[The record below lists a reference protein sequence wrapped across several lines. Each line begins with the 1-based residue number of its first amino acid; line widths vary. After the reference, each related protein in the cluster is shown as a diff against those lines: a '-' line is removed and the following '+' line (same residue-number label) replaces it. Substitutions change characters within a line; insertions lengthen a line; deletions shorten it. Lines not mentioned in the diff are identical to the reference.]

1 MEDTIM
7 TEEMREIL
15 KDATVKGNYLMYK
28 DRPLV
33 REGNTIV
40 YGNIEDEYVLQLIIM
55 NEKEYMGKNV
65 PDKIIVQI
73 VKTDTSLS
81 DGERIVK
88 QDLKTGLNEALELGI
103 IWLERKIGE

>member
-1 MEDTIM
+1 M
-7 TEEMREIL
+7 TEEMREML
-15 KDATVKGNYLMYK
+15 KEATVKGNYLMYK

-55 NEKEYMGKNV
+55 NEKEYMGKNI
-65 PDKIIVQI
+65 PDKVIVQ
-73 VKTDTSLS
+73 VMKTDTSLS

-88 QDLKTGLNEALELGI
+88 QDLKSGLNEALELGI

>member
-1 MEDTIM
+1 M
-7 TEEMREIL
+7 TEEMREML

-55 NEKEYMGKNV
+55 NEKEYMGKNI
-65 PDKIIVQI
+65 PDKVIVQI
-73 VKTDTSLS
+73 MKTDTRLS

-88 QDLKTGLNEALELGI
+88 QDLKSGLNEALELGI

>member
-1 MEDTIM
+1 M

-15 KDATVKGNYLMYK
+15 KEATVKGNYLMYK

-55 NEKEYMGKNV
+55 NEKEYMGKSV
-65 PDKIIVQI
+65 PDKVIVQI
-73 VKTDTSLS
+73 MKTDTSLS

-88 QDLKTGLNEALELGI
+88 QDLKSGLNEALELGI

>member
-1 MEDTIM
+1 M
-7 TEEMREIL
+7 TDEMREAL
-15 KDATVKGNYLMYK
+15 KAATVKGDYLMYK

-65 PDKIIVQI
+65 PDKILIQVT
-73 VKTDTSLS
+73 KTDTRLS

-88 QDLKTGLNEALELGI
+88 QDLKSGLNEALELGI
-103 IWLERKIGE
+103 IWLERLIGA

>member
-1 MEDTIM
+1 M
-7 TEEMREIL
+7 TDEMREQL
-15 KDATVKGNYLMYK
+15 TAATVKGNNLMNK

-33 REGNTIV
+33 REGNTII
-40 YGNIEDEYVLQLIIM
+40 YGNIEDDYVLQLIIM
-55 NEKEYMGKNV
+55 NEKEYAGKMV

-73 VKTDTSLS
+73 TKTDTSLS

-103 IWLERKIGE
+103 IWLERLIGD

>member
-1 MEDTIM
+1 M

-55 NEKEYMGKNV
+55 NEKEYMGKNI
-65 PDKIIVQI
+65 PDKVIVQI
-73 VKTDTSLS
+73 MKTDTSLS

-88 QDLKTGLNEALELGI
+88 QDLKSGLNEALELGI